1 MPANDN
7 RPRGDQG
14 RSGRHPDVLARLSR
28 LNPTAV
34 VIGAV
39 LLFLV
44 VLFLPDPVGAV
55 LILLLAGAL
64 AALLTRTWP
73 VLPGQQRVLRV
84 TVIGLLVAVAVSKLL

>member
-1 MPANDN
+1 MAANDD
-7 RPRGDQG
+7 RPGRDRPSSDQ
-14 RSGRHPDVLARLSR
+14 HPDLLTRLSR

-34 VIGAV
+34 VMGAV

-44 VLFLPDPVGAV
+44 VLFLPDPVGGV

-84 TVIGLLVAVAVSKLL
+84 IVIGLLVTVAVSKLL